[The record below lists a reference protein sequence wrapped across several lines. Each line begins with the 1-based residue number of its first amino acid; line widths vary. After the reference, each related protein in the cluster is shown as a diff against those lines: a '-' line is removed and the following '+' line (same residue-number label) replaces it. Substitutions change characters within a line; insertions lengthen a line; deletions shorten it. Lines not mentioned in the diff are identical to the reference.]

1 MAEVIPGRFTALI
14 DGPFVVFIIGMR
26 VNRITA
32 LRRWVPTFLAMP
44 RMLAELAGHPETGY
58 LGGRSFIAGRNAVM
72 IQYWRSFEELNRFAR
87 DPHKAHL
94 PAWRRFNRA
103 VGTDGSVGIWHES
116 YLVGANQ
123 YETIYG
129 NMPVWGLAA
138 AGAHV
143 AASGR
148 RETTA
153 RRLGYADESTLP
165 TQANSPLP
173 DSPHTAPLGSP

>member
-1 MAEVIPGRFTALI
+1 MAQVIPGRFTAQI

-26 VNRITA
+26 VNRLTA

-58 LGGRSFIAGRNAVM
+58 LGGSSFIAGRNAAI
-72 IQYWRSFEELNRFAR
+72 IQYWRSFEELHRFAR

-103 VGTDGSVGIWHES
+103 VGTDGSVGIWHET
-116 YLVGANQ
+116 YLVGAGQ

-138 AGAHV
+138 ASAHV
-143 AASGR
+143 PARGR
-148 RETTA
+148 RETAA
-153 RRLGYADESTLP
+153 RRLGFEDEPALP
-165 TQANSPLP
+165 TPANPPLP
-173 DSPHTAPLGSP
+173 DSSYPAP